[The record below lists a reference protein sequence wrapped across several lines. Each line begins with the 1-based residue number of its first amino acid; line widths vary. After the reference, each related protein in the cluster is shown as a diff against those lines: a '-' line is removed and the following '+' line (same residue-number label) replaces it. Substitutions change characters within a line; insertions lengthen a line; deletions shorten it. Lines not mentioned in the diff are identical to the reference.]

1 MKMSKKQ
8 ISEAAR
14 AYMSEIGK
22 RGGKNNKHQSKA
34 AQTYWAK
41 LTPEERSEEMRRRA
55 EKREANR
62 QRKK

>member
-1 MKMSKKQ
+1 
-8 ISEAAR
+8 
-14 AYMSEIGK
+14 MSEIGK